1 MSHCFV
7 TNITVMWVVLRRM
20 IILKNVSHK
29 IYETA
34 AKDKAHRSKND
45 LPYFLE

>member
-1 MSHCFV
+1 MSYCFV
-7 TNITVMWVVLRRM
+7 TNTVMWVVRGGCM

-34 AKDKAHRSKND
+34 AKDKAHRGKND